1 MFKRFQLDPRIKS
14 ELESQRVLI
23 TIGLVCSSLA
33 ALLTVGTAELTKRIL
48 EVIELL
54 AREKNPA
61 DTSKLWSVCF
71 GIVLLF
77 GARYF
82 LVRGQTFYLAEAVAR
97 LTGNLRLKIMRKLVR
112 LPVTYFNE
120 KKSGAIQSVL
130 GNDVNVFQSAVQIL
144 KDSIEAPAKAIGM
157 LIYLIVL
164 QWQMALMTFLLIPVL
179 GIIVHQN
186 QKRMRRAQD
195 EVQAALASI
204 TSTSQE
210 TLQGIRVV
218 KAFGAETQVD
228 AEYLRLNEEGIA
240 TQLKTA
246 TLLAKLRPLVEFLGA
261 LGLVISFGIG
271 GWLALHGDMNVPK
284 LATMAF
290 ALDAINQ
297 GFKGISGLSS
307 TYASVQAAADR
318 IYSEVLDVPEPPE
331 NSGSKV
337 LDQVTGHIEFRDV
350 SFVYPDGTPAL
361 KNVSF
366 AIEPGQSLA
375 LVGPSGAGKSTI
387 ADLLLRFYEPTSGMI
402 LLDGVD
408 IKEIDSKWMRTQIG
422 VVPQQTFLFA
432 GSIDDNLRLGSPEA
446 TGSDIVQALEN
457 AHALDFTNEF
467 RERNVPVLGERGVK
481 LSGGQMQRIA
491 IARALVRDPKILLLD
506 EATSALDAASES
518 AVTEALQEVMTRRT
532 TLFIAHRLTTAA
544 RADMIVFLNK
554 GEIVEVGTHKELIA
568 KDSAYAAQFRL
579 FTSGVLGDSF

>member
-1 MFKRFQLDPRIKS
+1 
-14 ELESQRVLI
+14 
-23 TIGLVCSSLA
+23 
-33 ALLTVGTAELTKRIL
+33 
-48 EVIELL
+48 
-54 AREKNPA
+54 
-61 DTSKLWSVCF
+61 
-71 GIVLLF
+71 
-77 GARYF
+77 
-82 LVRGQTFYLAEAVAR
+82 
-97 LTGNLRLKIMRKLVR
+97 
-112 LPVTYFNE
+112 
-120 KKSGAIQSVL
+120 
-130 GNDVNVFQSAVQIL
+130 
-144 KDSIEAPAKAIGM
+144 
-157 LIYLIVL
+157 
-164 QWQMALMTFLLIPVL
+164 
-179 GIIVHQN
+179 
-186 QKRMRRAQD
+186 
-195 EVQAALASI
+195 
-204 TSTSQE
+204 
-210 TLQGIRVV
+210 LQGIRVV

-228 AEYLRLNEEGIA
+228 AEYFRLNEEGIA

-337 LDQVTGHIEFRDV
+337 LDQVTGQIEFRDV
-350 SFVYPDGTPAL
+350 SFVYPDGTTAL

-446 TGSDIVQALEN
+446 TDSEIVQALEN

-491 IARALVRDPKILLLD
+491 IARALIRDPKILLLD
-506 EATSALDAASES
+506 EATSALDYDTDRRVCDNLREN
-518 AVTEALQEVMTRRT
+518 LQHCTVF
-532 TLFIAHRLTTAA
+532 FITHRLSTIR
-544 RADMIVFLNK
+544 RADLIVMLHQ
-554 GEIVEVGTHKELIA
+554 GAIVETGTHDDLIA
-568 KDSAYAAQFRL
+568 RRGRYYALYRQQEA
-579 FTSGVLGDSF
+579 S

>member
-218 KAFGAETQVD
+218 KAFGAEAQVD

-446 TGSDIVQALEN
+446 TDIDIVQALEN

-554 GEIVEVGTHKELIA
+554 GEIVEVGTHKDLIA
-568 KDSAYAAQFRL
+568 IDGAYAAQFRL

>member
-218 KAFGAETQVD
+218 KAFGAEAQVD

-432 GSIDDNLRLGSPEA
+432 GSIDDNLRLGSPVA
-446 TGSDIVQALEN
+446 TDSDIVQALEN

-554 GEIVEVGTHKELIA
+554 GEIVEVGTHKDLIA
-568 KDSAYAAQFRL
+568 IDGAYAAQFRL

>member
-71 GIVLLF
+71 GIVFLF

-240 TQLKTA
+240 TQLKAA

-446 TGSDIVQALEN
+446 TDIDIVQALEN

-568 KDSAYAAQFRL
+568 KDGAYAAQFRL

>member
-1 MFKRFQLDPRIKS
+1 M
-14 ELESQRVLI
+14 
-23 TIGLVCSSLA
+23 
-33 ALLTVGTAELTKRIL
+33 
-48 EVIELL
+48 
-54 AREKNPA
+54 
-61 DTSKLWSVCF
+61 
-71 GIVLLF
+71 LLF
-77 GARYF
+77 AARYF

-195 EVQAALASI
+195 EVQAALASS

-446 TGSDIVQALEN
+446 TDSDIVQALEN

-544 RADMIVFLNK
+544 GR
-554 GEIVEVGTHKELIA
+554 T
-568 KDSAYAAQFRL
+568 
-579 FTSGVLGDSF
+579 